1 MDYAHST
8 EAALIAADLIPK
20 YHEHLRLVRIE
31 YVFAQGALKS
41 KGKELLGRAKKKSGL
56 DAFLAMQESQDEAQP
71 FFVIEI
77 SKPAWDLLDKKQ
89 KRALV
94 GHELCHC
101 LWDVDKGIYMR
112 THDVEEFS
120 EIIKRHGLWQP
131 DVELF
136 ATIAA
141 KHVKQMELP
150 LPEESQAE
158 TAKAS
163 GNGKD
168 KTPTINIY
176 TDRKCTKCGKME
188 STDSGLC
195 LKCVTARMEKKF
207 KQEVAARRGSARATK

>member
-1 MDYAHST
+1 MKEYSLST
-8 EAALIAADLIPK
+8 EAALMAADLIPK

-31 YVFAQGALKS
+31 YVFVSDMIKS

-56 DAFLAMQESQDEAQP
+56 DAFLAMQENADEPQP

-77 SKPAWDLLDKKQ
+77 SKPAWDLLTQKQ
-89 KRALV
+89 KKALV
-94 GHELCHC
+94 DHELCHC

-141 KHVKQMELP
+141 KHIKQIDLP
-150 LPEESQAE
+150 LNDEGAPIPKAKVLKGGNGADKPEEKVEKGA
-158 TAKAS
+158 
-163 GNGKD
+163 NGLHD
-168 KTPTINIY
+168 
-176 TDRKCTKCGKME
+176 
-188 STDSGLC
+188 
-195 LKCVTARMEKKF
+195 LKK
-207 KQEVAARRGSARATK
+207 EVAARRGGART